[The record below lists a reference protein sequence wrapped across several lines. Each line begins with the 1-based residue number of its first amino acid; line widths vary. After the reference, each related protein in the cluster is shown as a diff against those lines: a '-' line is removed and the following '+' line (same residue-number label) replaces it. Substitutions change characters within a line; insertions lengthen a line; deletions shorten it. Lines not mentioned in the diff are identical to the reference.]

1 MQAPPEKTE
10 EKMARK
16 FEFRN
21 YYVTPLII
29 AVITCG
35 LFLLPGLR
43 GADRRIYDTF
53 LHVKPAV
60 KEEPSLLLL
69 DIDDLAIAQVGT
81 WPWSR
86 SVIADGL
93 LLLTEFETDTVVFDI
108 EYVDPSPMGVDAR
121 YLEQEVPQR
130 FREEFGELNENITA
144 FFNAILQGYI
154 PMDEAEE
161 YIYDLTDISTS
172 LRDNLLQAVRHVAR
186 DNDEYLGRSLGFFGN
201 AWVTVNMLPDEVE
214 LVKVGE
220 ELKSYV
226 EKEVSLENME
236 VQEGYEHPYTTPA
249 IQPTILPVIRRA
261 AGAGFPNVVVDDDG
275 VRRRIDLVARYRD
288 SWFGQLVFSPLLSQ
302 MGIANLRLEKG
313 RLVLETTDKTVS
325 IPLDPEG
332 RMLIN
337 WPPKK
342 FNDSFRHLSY
352 NKLVVHDRLES
363 QIIKNLNIMEQAGYL
378 DFHRTDAPLPDLLQY
393 IAQLKE
399 ELLLSRESSSP
410 DEALIAEYRELRQI
424 FFESCADLTS
434 GDTEGLILEEID
446 RILSSPELD
455 APRRAEYSAVREEV
469 SASFTALGA
478 DVEQLVSIRGDL
490 RNELAGSF
498 VIIGHTGISTTDI
511 GVNPFEKEYMNV
523 GTHAAVANTIL
534 QEDFLDELHTGW
546 SLLAALV
553 LTLILSIVLRT
564 LSPLQSIIVSLIFI
578 LGTLGAGLIL
588 FLATG
593 VYLPMLGPL
602 IMLSLTFLTISGIK
616 FLKTEGEKSFLR
628 NAFSR
633 YLSADVIKQIIDN
646 PDRLNLGGEKKELTA
661 VFTDI
666 RGFSTVSEQLDPS
679 DLVKLLNQYL
689 TAMSDTILDLKGTI
703 DKYEGDAIIA
713 FFGAP
718 IEQFDHAY
726 RACLSAVRMKRMERE
741 LNRRFLQDGITP
753 SPLLTRL
760 GINTGEM
767 VVGNMGTLQKM
778 DYTIMGNSVNLAA
791 RLEGVNKQYGTW
803 ILTSEQTRNA
813 AGESFAARQLDR
825 VRVVGIHQPVRL
837 YELIEET
844 DHLDSNTREG
854 LDTFHA
860 GLELFEQRDWEEAE
874 KIFRSALKL
883 LPDDG
888 PSNFYIER
896 CRKFISTPPADTWD
910 GVFNLT
916 LK

>member
-1 MQAPPEKTE
+1 MS
-10 EKMARK
+10 RK

-21 YYVTPLII
+21 YYMAPLII
-29 AVITCG
+29 ALISCA
-35 LFLLPGLR
+35 LFLLPGVR

-53 LHVKPAV
+53 LHIKPAV
-60 KEEPSLLLL
+60 KEAPSLLLL

-93 LLLTEFETDTVVFDI
+93 VLLKEFETDTVVFDI
-108 EYVDPSPMGVDAR
+108 EYVDPSPRGVDSR

-130 FREEFGELNENITA
+130 FREEFGELNESITA
-144 FFNAILQGYI
+144 LFDALLQGYI
-154 PMDEAEE
+154 PLDEAEE
-161 YIYDLTDISTS
+161 YIYELTDISTAI
-172 LRDNLLQAVRHVAR
+172 RDELLQSVRHVAR
-186 DNDEYLGRSLGFFGN
+186 DNDEYLGRALGLFGN
-201 AWVTVNMLPDEVE
+201 AWATVNMLPNEVE

-220 ELKSYV
+220 ELKSHV
-226 EKEVSLENME
+226 EDEISLKNLE
-236 VQEGYEHPYTTPA
+236 VQEGFVHPYSA
-249 IQPTILPVIRRA
+249 QALQPTIYPIISRA
-261 AGAGFPNVVVDDDG
+261 AGAGFPNVVVDEDG

-288 SWFGQLVFSPLLSQ
+288 SWFGQLVFSPLVSGL
-302 MGIANLRLEKG
+302 GIEKIRLHKS
-313 RLVLETTDKTVS
+313 RILLETPEKTVS
-325 IPLDPEG
+325 IPLDSEG

-342 FNDSFRHLSY
+342 FDDSFRHLSY
-352 NKLVVHDRLES
+352 NKLVVHDRIEG
-363 QIIKNLNIMEQAGYL
+363 QIIRNLQIMEQAGYL
-378 DFHRTDAPLPDLLQY
+378 DFHRGEAPLADLLHYTQ
-393 IAQLKE
+393 QLKE
-399 ELLLSRESSSP
+399 ELLEAGSGASP
-410 DEALIAEYRELRQI
+410 DNALLSEYRELRSL
-424 FFESCADLTS
+424 FFRTCADFTN
-434 GDTEGLILEEID
+434 GETEALILEEID
-446 RILSSPELD
+446 RILDSPDLEDYLKD
-455 APRRAEYSAVREEV
+455 EYAAVREEV
-469 SASFTALGA
+469 RESFAALGA
-478 DVEQLVSIRGDL
+478 DVNELTAL
-490 RNELAGSF
+490 RQELQTELAGSF

-534 QEDFLDELHTGW
+534 QRDFLDELHTGW
-546 SLLAALV
+546 SLLAAVL
-553 LTLILSIVLRT
+553 LTLFLAIVLRS
-564 LSPLQSIIVSLIFI
+564 LSPMKSIIVSLVFI
-578 LGTLGAGLIL
+578 LGTLGAGLVL
-588 FLATG
+588 FLLSG

-602 IMLSLTFLTISGIK
+602 IMLSLSFLTISGIK

-666 RGFSTVSEQLDPS
+666 KGFSTISEQLDPT

-726 RACLSAVRMKRMERE
+726 RACLSAVCMKRMERD
-741 LNRRFLQDGITP
+741 LNERFMENGMSP
-753 SPLLTRL
+753 SPLQTRV

-803 ILTSEQTRNA
+803 ILLSEQTRKA

-837 YELIEET
+837 FELIDET
-844 DHLDSNTREG
+844 EHLDSNTREG
-854 LDTFHA
+854 LDAFHA
-860 GLELFEQRDWEEAE
+860 ALELFEERNWEEAE
-874 KIFRSALKL
+874 KLFRAVTKL
-883 LPDDG
+883 LPGDG
-888 PSNFYIER
+888 PSTFYIER
-896 CRKFISTPPADTWD
+896 CRKFVSTPPAENWD

>member
-1 MQAPPEKTE
+1 MS
-10 EKMARK
+10 RK

-21 YYVTPLII
+21 YYLTPLVI
-29 AVITCG
+29 AVITCS
-35 LFLLPGLR
+35 LFLFPGLR

-53 LHVKPAV
+53 LHIKPAV
-60 KEEPSLLLL
+60 KEESSLLLL

-93 LLLTEFETDTVVFDI
+93 VLLKEFETDTVVFDI
-108 EYVDPSPMGVDAR
+108 EYVDPSPRGVDSR
-121 YLEQEVPQR
+121 YLEQEIPRR
-130 FREEFGELNENITA
+130 FREEFGELNENINA
-144 FFNAILQGYI
+144 LFEAILQGYI
-154 PMDEAEE
+154 PLEEAEE
-161 YIYDLTDISTS
+161 YIYDLTDISSTV
-172 LRDNLLQAVRHVAR
+172 RDELLQSVRHVAR
-186 DNDEYLGRSLGFFGN
+186 DNDEYLGRAFSLFGN
-201 AWVTVNMLPDEVE
+201 AWATVNMLPDEVE
-214 LVKVGE
+214 LVKVGD

-226 EKEVSLENME
+226 KEEISLKNLAVRED
-236 VQEGYEHPYTTPA
+236 YRHPYSAMA
-249 IQPTILPVIRRA
+249 IQPTIYPVISRA
-261 AGAGFPNVVVDDDG
+261 AGAGFPNVVVDEDG
-275 VRRRIDLVARYRD
+275 VRRRIDLVALYQD
-288 SWFGQLVFSPLLSQ
+288 SWFGQLVFSPLVSSL
-302 MGIANLRLEKG
+302 GITTIRLQKG
-313 RLVLETTDKTVS
+313 RIVLEAPEQSIT
-325 IPLDPEG
+325 IPLDRDG

-352 NKLVVHDRLES
+352 NKLVVHDRIES
-363 QIIKNLNIMEQAGYL
+363 QIVRNLQIMEQAGYL
-378 DFHRTDAPLPDLLQY
+378 DFHRSEAPLADLLHYTQ
-393 IAQLKE
+393 QLKE
-399 ELLLSRESSSP
+399 ELLSAGGSASP
-410 DEALIAEYRELRQI
+410 DEAQAAEYRELRALL
-424 FFESCADLTS
+424 FATCADFT
-434 GDTEGLILEEID
+434 GGETEALILEEID
-446 RILSSPELD
+446 RILASPDLEDELRD
-455 APRRAEYSAVREEV
+455 EYTAVRKEV
-469 SASFTALGA
+469 SASFEALGA
-478 DVEQLVSIRGDL
+478 DVRELTAL
-490 RNELAGSF
+490 REELQTELAGSF

-534 QEDFLDELHTGW
+534 QGEFLDELHTGW
-546 SLLAALV
+546 SLLAAVL
-553 LTLILSIVLRT
+553 LTLILSMVIRT
-564 LSPLQSIIVSLIFI
+564 LSPLQSIIVSLVFI
-578 LGTLGAGLIL
+578 LGTLGGGLLL
-588 FLATG
+588 FLFSG

-602 IMLSLTFLTISGIK
+602 IMLSLSFLTISGIK

-666 RGFSTVSEQLDPS
+666 KGFSTISEQLDPT

-689 TAMSDTILDLKGTI
+689 TTMSDTILDLKGTI

-718 IEQFDHAY
+718 IEQFDHSY

-741 LNRRFLQDGITP
+741 LNQRFMEDGMSP
-753 SPLLTRL
+753 SPLLTRV

-803 ILTSEQTRNA
+803 ILMSEQTREA
-813 AGESFAARQLDR
+813 AGDSFAARQLDR

-837 YELIEET
+837 YELIDET
-844 DHLDSNTREG
+844 EHLDSNTREG

-860 GLELFEQRDWEEAE
+860 ALELFEEREWEEAE
-874 KIFRSALKL
+874 KLFRAATKL
-883 LPDDG
+883 LPEDG
-888 PSNFYIER
+888 PSGFYIER
-896 CRKFISTPPADTWD
+896 CRKFVSTPPAENWD